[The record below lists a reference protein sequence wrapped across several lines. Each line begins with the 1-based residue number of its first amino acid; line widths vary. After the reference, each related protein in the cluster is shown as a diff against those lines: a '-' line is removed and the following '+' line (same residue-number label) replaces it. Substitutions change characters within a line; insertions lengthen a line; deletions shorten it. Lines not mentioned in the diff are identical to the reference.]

1 MADEQPP
8 QKRQCCEFP
17 VERPDSPN
25 PSEASSDLSL
35 NEMEPEHDS
44 SESGFQLTGDESAF
58 IYSNF
63 QKAAQLLSPMTRT
76 A

>member
-44 SESGFQLTGDESAF
+44 SESGFQSGFRIRVSGDESAS

-63 QKAAQLLSPMTRT
+63 S
-76 A
+76 